1 MLLCLEAWY
10 ELLGL
15 KKCEDALFSLAEEF
29 WRQLILAT
37 ATKIKTEIYLDKI
50 WSSTDVARAVPDS
63 LLGMEK

>member
-50 WSSTDVARAVPDS
+50 W
-63 LLGMEK
+63 